1 MRTNKIF
8 ERSVFLKELYMKKML
23 ILVVIA
29 MVAVPSFAD
38 EGVLIDF
45 SLLKSDIHV
54 RSNPEDNSDRPNQN
68 RQTMMDFS
76 HVAGGSFTTPQKAFM
91 NTSLAIRNWEVILA
105 SSSRTVQNVSLSF
118 TREAASKEY
127 GTVMGVRIRFPVES
141 FNSWALIKPPFDIPA
156 YELSTVAEDGSI
168 TPLDAS
174 DGITTIK
181 SRFEA
186 QEDGVPA
193 YGVIKNVG
201 VLREVKVKV
210 YGLNFPHG
218 LHTNLVDGMGNEKNI
233 FMGYL
238 NFDGWGEL
246 IWRNP
251 SYIQEVRNRD
261 LRIVPLYPFNTPFI
275 KFAGFTIQ
283 RDAVRDGGDFVTY
296 FKDVAIIYDQAVLD
310 TERDINDE
318 AIWNIIQVREEAR
331 KTWEMERFGQ
341 NQVLRYLEQQKQ
353 ASELP
358 FGHPDR
364 EPQQQQ

>member
-1 MRTNKIF
+1 
-8 ERSVFLKELYMKKML
+8 MKKML

-29 MVAVPSFAD
+29 MIAVPLFAE

-45 SLLKSDIHV
+45 TLLKADIHV
-54 RSNPEDNSDRPNQN
+54 KTMPEDTGNAPNQN

-76 HVAGGSFTTPQKAFM
+76 HVAGGSFTAAQKSLM
-91 NTSLAIRNWEVILA
+91 STSLAIANWEVLLA
-105 SSSRTVQNVSLSF
+105 ASSRTVQNVSFSF
-118 TREAASKEY
+118 TREAASKDFD
-127 GTVMGVRIRFPVES
+127 TVMGVRVRFPVEQ

-168 TPLDAS
+168 SPVDSSA
-174 DGITTIK
+174 GITTIK
-181 SRFEA
+181 SRFESK
-186 QEDGVPA
+186 EDGEPA

-201 VLREVKVKV
+201 VIREVKVRV

-218 LHTNLVDGMGNEKNI
+218 LSTVLVDGLGNEKTV
-233 FMGYL
+233 FMGHL
-238 NFDGWGEL
+238 NYDGWGEL

-251 SYIQEVRNRD
+251 SYITEVRNRD

-275 KFAGFTIQ
+275 KFAGFLIQ
-283 RDAVRDGGDFVTY
+283 RDASKDGGDFVTY
-296 FKDVAIIYDQAVLD
+296 FKDVAIIFDKAVLD

-341 NQVLRYLEQQKQ
+341 NQVLRYLESQKQ
-353 ASELP
+353 AGELP

-364 EPQQQQ
+364 QQE